1 MDYDAILKKMNLY
14 YFEGKLQNQPQ
25 NQQNQPQTQQNQPQN
40 QQNQQHQLTREEFIQ
55 LRKRQMNEKKRIQY
69 EQFQKRKLLLSTN
82 ITTTSRLNQM
92 NISKFI

>member
-25 NQQNQPQTQQNQPQN
+25 YQPQN
-40 QQNQQHQLTREEFIQ
+40 QSQNLQNQQNRPQHQLTREEFIQ
-55 LRKRQMNEKKRIQY
+55 LRKRQMNEKKRIQH

>member
-14 YFEGKLQNQPQ
+14 YFEGKL
-25 NQQNQPQTQQNQPQN
+25 QNQPQN

>member
-1 MDYDAILKKMNLY
+1 
-14 YFEGKLQNQPQ
+14 
-25 NQQNQPQTQQNQPQN
+25 
-40 QQNQQHQLTREEFIQ
+40 
-55 LRKRQMNEKKRIQY
+55 MNEKKRIQH

>member
-25 NQQNQPQTQQNQPQN
+25 NQQNQPQN
-40 QQNQQHQLTREEFIQ
+40 QHQLTREEFIQ
-55 LRKRQMNEKKRIQY
+55 LRKRQMNEKKRIQH

-82 ITTTSRLNQM
+82 ITTTSRLKQM